1 MANYTQIFGKKL
13 DIAINVG
20 AFGDKVCVKGKD
32 IGDAAAGEWT
42 SNSAICSKGTW
53 LAIRAAN

>member
-53 LAIRAAN
+53 LAI